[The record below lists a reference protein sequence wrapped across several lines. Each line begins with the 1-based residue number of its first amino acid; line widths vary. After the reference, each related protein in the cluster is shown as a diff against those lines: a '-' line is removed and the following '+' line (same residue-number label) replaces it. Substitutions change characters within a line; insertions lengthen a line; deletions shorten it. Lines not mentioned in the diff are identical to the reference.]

1 MPYSDD
7 PDDED
12 LSEIFFSE
20 LGEDD
25 GEDDALSRLSKG
37 LGRLSIKERA
47 NPGLISFRIN
57 SRP

>member
-25 GEDDALSRLSKG
+25 GEDDGSDR
-37 LGRLSIKERA
+37 
-47 NPGLISFRIN
+47 N
-57 SRP
+57 